1 MSSKLMIKLMMEY
14 KEEVISLTLDDLI
27 DYYFSDERIEYYQ
40 IDDVYMLDNKG
51 KQVYNP
57 LKYKILVELSEIE
70 E

>member
-1 MSSKLMIKLMMEY
+1 MSSKLMMKY

-40 IDDVYMLDNKG
+40 IDDVYVLDNKG

>member
-1 MSSKLMIKLMMEY
+1 MMEY

-40 IDDVYMLDNKG
+40 IDDVYVLDNEG
-51 KQVYNP
+51 KQIYNP

>member
-1 MSSKLMIKLMMEY
+1 MSSKLMMKY

-40 IDDVYMLDNKG
+40 IDDVYVLDNKG
-51 KQVYNP
+51 KQIYNP

>member
-1 MSSKLMIKLMMEY
+1 MSSKLMMEY

-40 IDDVYMLDNKG
+40 IDDVYVLDNEG
-51 KQVYNP
+51 KQIYNP

>member
-1 MSSKLMIKLMMEY
+1 MSSKLMLEY

-40 IDDVYMLDNKG
+40 IDDVYVLDNEG
-51 KQVYNP
+51 KQIYNP

>member
-1 MSSKLMIKLMMEY
+1 MSSKLMMEY

-40 IDDVYMLDNKG
+40 VDDVYVLDNEG
-51 KQVYNP
+51 KQIYNP